1 MAHRTQEHS
10 YVYQFII
17 KDTTQ
22 KQTNGRAAKGKG
34 PGWGVDHTASN
45 LPPGLQP
52 SQHLDRNVHQPGS
65 LLNIPFSRVFTE
77 LSLQSPHSLQ
87 ETGREVQILNEKG

>member
-1 MAHRTQEHS
+1 MEELQRA
-10 YVYQFII
+10 
-17 KDTTQ
+17 KDQ
-22 KQTNGRAAKGKG
+22 GGK
-34 PGWGVDHTASN
+34 WTHTASN